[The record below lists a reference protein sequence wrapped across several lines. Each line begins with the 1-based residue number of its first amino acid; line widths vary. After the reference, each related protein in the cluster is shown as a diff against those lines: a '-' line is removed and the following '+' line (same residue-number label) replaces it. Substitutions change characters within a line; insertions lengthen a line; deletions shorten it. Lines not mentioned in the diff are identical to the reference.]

1 MYKFKSLLLTLLVAF
16 SGIAYSQQGNPETTI
31 TVPSY
36 LLRDRAIV
44 LDSLVMKKMVYIAF
58 KSSLPLSKIKEGA
71 ALGKLSHQEGLMA
84 YDTAYLFDE
93 AAGNLGFSLPYQIPE
108 GNYLLEIKI
117 INSKGKE
124 LDIYS
129 GNFERSELQ
138 PYFNRYIQFWDF
150 TSPYAHLDCRGF
162 GNISYHF
169 NSNKP
174 LTGLQNLGISARMSS
189 GSDLP
194 GLIEVQLNGISLG
207 EFNLPGG
214 NSTPA
219 IVNWQVNDDDILS
232 NLAIKKGGNQISF
245 VLQSGT

>member
-58 KSSLPLSKIKEGA
+58 KSSLPLSKIKGGA
-71 ALGKLSHQEGLMA
+71 AVGKLSHQEGLMA

-117 INSKGKE
+117 VNSKGKE

-138 PYFNRYIQFWDF
+138 PYFNRYIQF
-150 TSPYAHLDCRGF
+150 
-162 GNISYHF
+162 
-169 NSNKP
+169 
-174 LTGLQNLGISARMSS
+174 
-189 GSDLP
+189 
-194 GLIEVQLNGISLG
+194 
-207 EFNLPGG
+207 
-214 NSTPA
+214 
-219 IVNWQVNDDDILS
+219 
-232 NLAIKKGGNQISF
+232 
-245 VLQSGT
+245 